1 MKAYLILRSLC
12 TDESAG
18 CDAVCMKNALADMG
32 IETSV
37 FAARMSVEDAYGRG
51 ALPPEAFPETSDDD
65 IIFFIDK
72 DGSPLGEKAAMLKG
86 RKILVYHDRL
96 SPKRKGEYGL
106 DAYEEL
112 RSVYLSAV
120 SSIDTARRNI
130 DIYDGAM
137 VFSETGEKELRIMGC
152 KCPIERRPLML
163 SAELMSGGGRGE
175 PSSELFP
182 EGMTN
187 ILYSGMAVPD
197 ESIEDIIRAY
207 ACYRKYYGRN
217 SQLIIGY
224 NEYRSRKYISEL
236 KRYTE
241 ILSCGGVRFMYLSG
255 DARRGAIEKADAV
268 ISAPFGNVF
277 PEAAARAVFTGVP
290 VIMTG
295 RGADCQLLGDCAAVT
310 GDSDPHTAAA
320 LINRLVTDSGFKELY
335 TAEQRKYGD
344 RADPKITSAAF
355 KASLKALLGRCG
367 ETV

>member
-12 TDESAG
+12 TDGSAG

-51 ALPPEAFPETSDDD
+51 VLPPEAFPETSDDD

-72 DGSPLGEKAAMLKG
+72 DGSPLGEKAAELRG
-86 RKILVYHDRL
+86 RKILVYHDRIC
-96 SPKRKGEYGL
+96 PERKREYGL

-112 RSVYLSAV
+112 RSIYLS
-120 SSIDTARRNI
+120 TARSI

-137 VFSETGEKELRIMGC
+137 VFSEKGERELRIMGC
-152 KCPIERRPLML
+152 KCPIERRSLML
-163 SAELMSGGGRGE
+163 SPELMSGGGRGE
-175 PSSELFP
+175 PSSELLP
-182 EGMTN
+182 EETVN

-207 ACYRKYYGRN
+207 ACYRKYYSRN

-224 NEYRSRKYISEL
+224 NEYRSRKYIYEL

-241 ILSCGGVRFMYLSG
+241 ILGCGGVRFLYLSG
-255 DARRGAIEKADAV
+255 DSRRGAIERADAV
-268 ISAPFGNVF
+268 ICSPLGNVF

-295 RGADCQLLGDCAAVT
+295 RGADRQLLGDCAAVT

-320 LINRLVTDSGFKELY
+320 LINRLVTDSGFRELY
-335 TAEQRKYGD
+335 VSEQRKYGD

-355 KASLKALLGRCG
+355 GKSLEALLGRCG
-367 ETV
+367 ERV